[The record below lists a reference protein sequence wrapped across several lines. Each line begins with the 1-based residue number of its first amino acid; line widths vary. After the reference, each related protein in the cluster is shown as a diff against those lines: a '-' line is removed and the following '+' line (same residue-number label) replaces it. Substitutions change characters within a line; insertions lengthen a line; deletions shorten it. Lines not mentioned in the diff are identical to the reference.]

1 MQFKSVTR
9 RLMRVGLGCVLVCL
23 TFVLPAHG
31 AQEPIHGTIKANG
44 IVFGFIEY
52 KAESGAPV
60 GSEAL
65 GDAEPPVVLLFHGY
79 PERAGSWDGVQRA
92 LSAAGYHS
100 YAIHMRGYPPS
111 SAPSDGDYSPIAL
124 QGDVLGLIDGLG
136 EGRAVLVG
144 HDWGATAVYNAAA
157 HSPDKVPVLVTLA
170 IPAPLATA
178 GDPTLLLGAP
188 HFIYYQFPWAEWM
201 VARNDFAHIDSIY
214 ESWAAPGY
222 TLPAD
227 DMKDLKAT
235 LAQEGVVAQVLG
247 YYWAI
252 FSSEDEQQGAATA
265 QTIFP
270 MPSLL
275 FAGEL
280 DGAIGADRFE
290 ASKDAFSGA
299 YKLYTVKGS
308 GHFPQ
313 LEKTDEVA
321 SQLVE
326 FLNLHAMTGP

>member
-1 MQFKSVTR
+1 
-9 RLMRVGLGCVLVCL
+9 MRISIGRAFGCVFACLVW
-23 TFVLPAHG
+23 VLPVEAAEEAIAG
-31 AQEPIHGTIKANG
+31 MIKANG

-52 KAESGAPV
+52 KADVGAHESLAGV
-60 GSEAL
+60 EL
-65 GDAEPPVVLLFHGY
+65 PVVLLFHGY
-79 PERAGSWDGVQRA
+79 PERASSWDGVQRA

-111 SAPSDGDYSPIAL
+111 AVPSDGDYSPIAL
-124 QGDVLGLIDGLG
+124 QGDVLALIDGLG

-178 GDPTLLLGAP
+178 DDPTLLLSAP

-201 VARNDFAHIDSIY
+201 VARNNFAHIDGIY

-222 TLPAD
+222 TLPAE

-235 LAQEGVVAQVLG
+235 LGQTGVVAQVLG
-247 YYWAI
+247 YYWGI
-252 FSSEDEQQGAATA
+252 FSSTEEQQGAANA
-265 QTIFP
+265 HTIFP

-280 DGAIGADRFE
+280 DGAIGADRFA

-299 YKLYTVKGS
+299 YALHTVKGA

-313 LEKTDEVA
+313 LEKTDDVA
-321 SQLVE
+321 TTLIE
-326 FLNLHAMTGP
+326 FLDRHLSSSALSHSD